1 MPHSTYV
8 SVHECARE
16 HTCRQEP
23 EFLRHH
29 QLSGFETVSLSGPE
43 LTKFASNTQ
52 RSSSARGGLCNHTAT
67 GTPTSTSVLHFLLKL
82 RSSCLCGKHFT
93 N

>member
-23 EFLRHH
+23 EVNLQCSSGATNFLILRQCLFLARNSPSLPAIPRVLP
-29 QLSGFETVSLSGPE
+29 QL
-43 LTKFASNTQ
+43 
-52 RSSSARGGLCNHTAT
+52 RGLCNHTAT
-67 GTPTSTSVLHFLLKL
+67 RTAISTAVLHFL
-82 RSSCLCGKHFT
+82 RGF
-93 N
+93 